1 MLGAKVLAAEGL
13 AIAGGFVGGAAGSI
27 LSQYLEIGEID
38 FVEALEV
45 GTVNG
50 ITSGFAG
57 IFSYVPSGMLL
68 ASDVGA
74 IETATGIIVTLINEI
89 IADFS
94 SSELS
99 KGGT

>member
-13 AIAGGFVGGAAGSI
+13 AIVGGFVGGAAGSI

-57 IFSYVPSGMLL
+57 IFSYVPGSILFASG
-68 ASDVGA
+68 VGA
-74 IETATGIIVTLINEI
+74 IEKVVGIVITLVNEI
-89 IADFS
+89 IADS
-94 SSELS
+94 SSAIIS
-99 KGGT
+99 NGGN